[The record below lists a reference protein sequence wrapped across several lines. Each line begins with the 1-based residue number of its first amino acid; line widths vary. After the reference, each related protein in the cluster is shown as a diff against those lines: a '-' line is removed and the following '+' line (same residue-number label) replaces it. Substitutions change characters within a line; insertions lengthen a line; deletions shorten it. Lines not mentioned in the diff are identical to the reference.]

1 MSPLAQTVKLET
13 WPEEEAAE
21 RIAGKTAGIRFAL
34 RSAERI
40 SVY

>member
-21 RIAGKTAGIRFAL
+21 RIAGKMAGICTAL
-34 RSAERI
+34 RSTERLYI
-40 SVY
+40 L